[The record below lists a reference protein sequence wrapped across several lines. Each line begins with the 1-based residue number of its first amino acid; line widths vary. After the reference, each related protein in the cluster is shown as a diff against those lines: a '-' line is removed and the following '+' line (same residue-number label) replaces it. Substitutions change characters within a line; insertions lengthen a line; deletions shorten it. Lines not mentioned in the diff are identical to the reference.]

1 MRRETTIFSSASFDN
16 AQFRLHGRT
25 RVHLDGRVLWVDAWG
40 PFNLE
45 LVQAQTRLLR
55 TQIGPNLPADG
66 QFFEVISYFDSILM
80 PEDAWDCLY
89 GMVDAA
95 VAKGVK
101 ALGTVVCI
109 GDEVEG
115 SSFFADRLVAV
126 WGRSRPTLRVRNQ
139 REAQAALA
147 SLQIG
152 TAPLPEL
159 E

>member
-1 MRRETTIFSSASFDN
+1 MRRETTIFSSASFDD

-25 RVHLDGRVLWVDAWG
+25 RVHLDGRVLHVQAWG

-45 LVQAQTRLLR
+45 LVQAQSRLLR
-55 TQIGPNLPADG
+55 SQIGPNLPPDG
-66 QFFEVISYFDSILM
+66 QFFELISYFDSILM
-80 PEDAWDCLY
+80 PEDAWACLY

-115 SSFFADRLVAV
+115 SSFFADRLVAT
-126 WGRSRPTLRVRNQ
+126 WGRSRPALRARNP
-139 REAQAALA
+139 AQAQALLA
-147 SLQIG
+147 QLQAG
-152 TAPLPEL
+152 APPLPEL